1 MRRLLLIIVA
11 ALSLQ
16 TAQLVMALGESRDFP
31 LHNKF
36 EGASF
41 TMGSPLEQLL
51 DIILTDDNGKNALFH
66 GTTLVEQKSQ
76 EDSFGNC
83 HVVYSQQ
90 QNGKESDYQ
99 LVLHYHPDGS
109 LYYIN
114 GMLAV
119 ESDADAAKAMQPAKR
134 ITPQQAA
141 TVATGTP
148 LSQVKTTLV
157 SYKDCPHEVY
167 EVLDSK
173 TLNRVY
179 VDVFS
184 GEVLFT
190 EPLLHSYAPWS
201 ELNGSAVTLPAMTS
215 YNGQQYIDLLQT
227 EQGYILRDPER
238 NILTIDAS
246 NILKGYEK
254 KDYPSGAKDQVLL
267 LKQVSDDFV
276 FTDEEQLLSAKQPAV
291 AINNITFGFFDNGR
305 RPKSG
310 NIHIYYIDNDGQPVG
325 DIYNVDL
332 KDMEWTKG
340 PLLLEFAHNLE
351 SGINVNLNEY
361 STMVDITLDDKVYSG
376 KDIIV
381 PGDRKA
387 KNMYNAKNELL
398 VCVVDVDIVN
408 AKQPAIDVHWAV
420 QKIYDMYKD
429 YYGIIGFNDEN
440 FQILNIIS
448 PPNNMDITKLLPN
461 NAVAMF
467 GVFADDYGKA
477 NRVMVYGM
485 GMPMSTYPYTNLA
498 TVAHEYTHLIT
509 VAYGNNL
516 FYGNESGA
524 LHEATADCMSQVALC
539 YAIGKPSWSFGNE
552 ICLAEDNIRDFAD
565 PWYSGSINGKINTSY
580 AQPKYYGGR
589 FWLDYTKSG
598 KDNGGVH
605 TNSGVFNHLF
615 YLLCEGAMGST
626 NEMGETRHIHPIGM
640 DRMKDILFHS
650 MIYYNS
656 ALCSYKEI
664 ADNLMM
670 VVEDINGQNSD
681 TSLDLQ
687 RKMQEAFNHVGMT
700 TLFTP
705 TGITSVSTNS
715 FDNSNIYDLQGR
727 RLNSLQKGIN
737 IVGGRKIVK

>member
-1 MRRLLLIIVA
+1 MKRLLLIIVA

-16 TAQLVMALGESRDFP
+16 TAQFVMALGESRDFP
-31 LHNKF
+31 LHKKY

-41 TMGSPLEQLL
+41 TMDSPLEQLL
-51 DIILTDDNGKNALFH
+51 DIILTDDNGKNSLSY
-66 GTTLVEQKSQ
+66 GTTLVEKKRQ

-83 HVVYSQQ
+83 HVVYSQLLY
-90 QNGKESDYQ
+90 KYETYYQ
-99 LVLHYHPDGS
+99 LVLHFHPDGS

-114 GMLAV
+114 GMLSV
-119 ESDADAAKAMQPAKR
+119 ESDAAEAKVMQPTKR
-134 ITPQQAA
+134 ISPEQAA
-141 TVATGTP
+141 TVATGSP
-148 LSQVKTTLV
+148 LSQVKTTLI
-157 SYKDCPHEVY
+157 SYKNCPHEVY
-167 EVLDSK
+167 EVFDSK

-215 YNGQQYIDLLQT
+215 YNGQQYIDLMQT

-246 NILKGYEK
+246 NKFKGYGS
-254 KDYPSGAKDQVLL
+254 KDYPSKAAGQMLL
-267 LKQVSDDFV
+267 LTQKSDDFV
-276 FTDEEQLLSAKQPAV
+276 FTDEEQLLNAKYSTA
-291 AINNITFGFFDNGR
+291 AINSITFGFYDNGS

-310 NIHIYYIDNDGQPVG
+310 NIHIYYVDNDGQPVG
-325 DIYNVDL
+325 DIYNADL
-332 KDMEWTKG
+332 TDMEWVKG
-340 PLLLEFAHNLE
+340 PLLQEFTHNLE
-351 SGINVNLNEY
+351 SSINVNLYEY

-381 PGDRKA
+381 PGDRKSQ
-387 KNMYNAKNELL
+387 NMYTAKKDLL
-398 VCVVDVDIVN
+398 VCGVDVDIVD
-408 AKQPAIDVHWAV
+408 ARQPAIDVHWAV

-429 YYGIIGFNDEN
+429 YYGIMGFNDEN
-440 FQILNIIS
+440 SQILNIIS
-448 PPNNMDITKLLPN
+448 PPNNMGIAKLLPN
-461 NAVAMF
+461 SAFALLD
-467 GVFADDYGKA
+467 VFADDEGKA

-485 GMPMSTYPYTNLA
+485 GKPMSTYPNTSLTIA
-498 TVAHEYTHLIT
+498 AHEYTHLIT
-509 VAYGNNL
+509 DAYGNSL
-516 FYGNESGA
+516 YYGNESGA
-524 LHEATADCMSQVALC
+524 LHEATADCMAQVALC
-539 YAIGKPSWSFGNE
+539 YAIGKPSWSFGKE
-552 ICLAEDNIRDFAD
+552 ICLAEDNIRDFSD
-565 PWYSGSINGKINTSY
+565 PWYSGSINGNITTRY

-589 FWLDYTKSG
+589 FWLDYTKSEE
-598 KDNGGVH
+598 DNGGVH
-605 TNSGVFNHLF
+605 INSGIFNHLF
-615 YLLCEGAMGST
+615 YLLCEGALSST
-626 NEMGETRHIHPIGM
+626 NEMGETRDIYPIGI

-656 ALCSYKEI
+656 AFCTYNEI

-687 RKMQEAFNHVGMT
+687 RKMLEAFNHVGMT
-700 TLFTP
+700 TQFTP
-705 TGITSVSTNS
+705 SGITSVSTNS

-737 IVGGRKIVK
+737 IVRGKKIVK